1 MPSPGYTSIQDDEN
15 GDCHETWVTLS
26 SRFVENCRPLSSGLF
41 FFSWDVSL
49 WWLSMPSQKKTCWL
63 IYSSFVFQGC
73 KLNIWIVWCWIVH
86 CRCPVALRGF
96 GCCWYCHGG
105 QSDESPWVCN
115 GSNISNTIP
124 SGLNNGSWKNG
135 FVIWIRVTYVI
146 FRRFR
151 CKSLRFLIDRLLEW
165 FCFCLDLQSFLYS

>member
-1 MPSPGYTSIQDDEN
+1 MTFHAIPP
-15 GDCHETWVTLS
+15 
-26 SRFVENCRPLSSGLF
+26 
-41 FFSWDVSL
+41 
-49 WWLSMPSQKKTCWL
+49 KKTCWL

-96 GCCWYCHGG
+96 GCCWYCHRG

-124 SGLNNGSWKNG
+124 WGLKNGSWKNG
-135 FVIWIRVTYVI
+135 FVIWIRVIYVI

-151 CKSLRFLIDRLLEW
+151 CKSLRFLIDRSLLEW
-165 FCFCLDLQSFLYS
+165 CCFCLDLHKIVFVLRCFSKKDIVDSATATLRTRGGWPFNRLKGVKMTWLQT